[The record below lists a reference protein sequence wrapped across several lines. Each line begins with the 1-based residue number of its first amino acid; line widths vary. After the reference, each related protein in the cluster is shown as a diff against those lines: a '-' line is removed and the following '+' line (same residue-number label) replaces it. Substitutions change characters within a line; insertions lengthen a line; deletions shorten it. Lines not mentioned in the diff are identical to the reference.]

1 MTTSAYKQFIAAAP
15 RDRLGLFLETAN
27 RLGTPIGNVEKDFW
41 VCWALNALYQERP
54 AGSPRLLFKGG
65 TSLSKAYGLIRRFSE
80 DIDITV
86 YRDDLHE
93 PASVED
99 LEALSSKKR
108 RARLDTI
115 RDACQA
121 YITGPLLEFLAAQLA
136 DATGGA
142 GRIEV
147 DEADP
152 DGQTLL
158 VWYPEVESR
167 ECAYVR
173 PAVRIESGAKSA
185 LEPNGQVTILPYI
198 SEELSGFD
206 LKIVDVTTIEAT
218 RTLWDKVV
226 IAHGLRRWYER
237 RGVLRQEGQRVSRHY
252 YDLHC
257 LLASETGKAALSW
270 EVNRNNYLYTFVA
283 TGYKQGGLNLPIGF
297 TLQKPFRAEYVW
309 DYEAGWK
316 ASAFND
322 HLRTQLDGYYDRFHN
337 FQVTIGDPMLPTQQL
352 EVNNPSPTTLYGV
365 EASLQAIVGHLS
377 VDANAAIE
385 HTSLG
390 KFFATDP
397 RIPGFAVCNPLSG
410 PGSVTCVNLS
420 GHPQSY
426 APKVTYNVTAQ
437 YSFNLPGGD
446 TLTTR
451 ANYSHVGSQWATL
464 FDNSKLGD
472 FLGVRNLLSAQISYG
487 LRDWTVTA
495 YGTNLTN
502 EHYVGAMISQLDFA
516 GAPRQYG
523 IRVMK
528 TF

>member
-167 ECAYVR
+167 EGAYVR

-257 LLASETGKAALSW
+257 LLASETGKAALRNHDLGADC
-270 EVNRNNYLYTFVA
+270 VRHAQMFFNRS
-283 TGYKQGGLNLPIGF
+283 
-297 TLQKPFRAEYVW
+297 
-309 DYEAGWK
+309 DYDL
-316 ASAFND
+316 ASAAFGTFAITPVSTMIDKLYRDYTNTTTMIFGTPPSFD
-322 HLRTQLDGYYDRFHN
+322 EILASAK
-337 FQVTIGDPMLPTQQL
+337 QVEDL
-352 EVNNPSPTTLYGV
+352 VNG
-365 EASLQAIVGHLS
+365 QA
-377 VDANAAIE
+377 
-385 HTSLG
+385 
-390 KFFATDP
+390 
-397 RIPGFAVCNPLSG
+397 
-410 PGSVTCVNLS
+410 
-420 GHPQSY
+420 
-426 APKVTYNVTAQ
+426 
-437 YSFNLPGGD
+437 
-446 TLTTR
+446 
-451 ANYSHVGSQWATL
+451 
-464 FDNSKLGD
+464 
-472 FLGVRNLLSAQISYG
+472 
-487 LRDWTVTA
+487 
-495 YGTNLTN
+495 
-502 EHYVGAMISQLDFA
+502 
-516 GAPRQYG
+516 
-523 IRVMK
+523 
-528 TF
+528 